1 MSSIETKVFLNR
13 FGVKRLAEADRT
25 VQVYSYKFTSSP
37 EPGKEYSAIN
47 NITWNIRTP
56 GVKFGSSIITKQPI
70 SDEFLQGANWILQPQ
85 NLQILN
91 LANSKERDALERL
104 ERRCLGARLREQ
116 SGKHRVNNAADGG
129 FILWNTEKN
138 TLQGLGWEVHKGVK
152 LDIELHHLGV
162 IYVEIDTHY
171 RFYSPWT
178 LEEWMNTYLDIP
190 IEWVRNTYD
199 DRSWKFV
206 RSSHENPETTIIPN
220 LGSLADYHRN
230 LSTNSATEDEIR
242 NARVVYVKSKGKELT
257 HLSTRLRPSI
267 TMEILSMLRDRGS
280 KEAAKVFQKIR
291 QSPQQRFYNA
301 EANAKWLAKDFYKT
315 SEEKIKPQVT
325 PGIIIR
331 GKSPLLLTQTK
342 KVYKP
347 EASLKNG
354 CFRIGE
360 TQFGCLDLTGN
371 DNWSEF
377 IRKKLENVA
386 KKSNIDIVL
395 EKAQKKTDLPD
406 SPLTRQQFWQNW
418 SGLGTK
424 TVLVISPWLQDTV
437 KTQLQ
442 REALQ
447 ANIALQFMQP
457 MVRIDEYRLANITLG
472 LLVKAK
478 WLPVGLESLVNE
490 YAAELVIGFDAGT
503 NRELYYG
510 TSAFAILA
518 DGQSLGWELPE
529 AQPGEKLS
537 GQAVLRAV
545 SNILNRFHTIEN
557 RFPKRVLILRD
568 GLVQSEE
575 FDATLDALNRDN
587 IAVDLLG
594 VRKSG
599 AGRMAIL
606 PYQSEH
612 LINAAPGTA
621 ILSADGNTF
630 RIVTSKAIAGGSARP
645 LQVIRDVGDAP
656 LEILAQQVDRLCMLN
671 PSSGYFS
678 SRLPY
683 VIHFADKMAK
693 TVQRLGE
700 VGILQAVDRQKIF
713 FA

>member
-1 MSSIETKVFLNR
+1 MTSFAPKVFLNR
-13 FGVKRLAEADRT
+13 FPVKRLTQAEQT
-25 VQVYSYKFTSSP
+25 VQVYIYKFTSSP
-37 EPGKEYSAIN
+37 EPGKEYSAIQ
-47 NITWNIRTP
+47 NIIWNIGTP
-56 GVKFGSSIITKQPI
+56 GVQFGSFIITKQAI
-70 SDEFLQGANWILQPQ
+70 ADEFLQGKTWILQPQ
-85 NLQILN
+85 NSEVLN
-91 LANSKERDALERL
+91 LANLKERDALERL
-104 ERRCLGARLREQ
+104 ERKCLGARLKFK
-116 SGKHRVNNAADGG
+116 SGKHRVDGAADGG
-129 FILWNTEKN
+129 FIWWNAEKI
-138 TLQGLGWEVHKGVK
+138 TLQDLGWEVHTGVK
-152 LDIELHHLGV
+152 LDIELHHSGV
-162 IYVEIDTHY
+162 IYAEIDTHH
-171 RFYSPWT
+171 RFYSAWT
-178 LEEWMNTYLDIP
+178 LEEWLNTHPDIP

-206 RSSHENPETTIIPN
+206 RTSNEHPETTIIPN
-220 LGSLADYHRN
+220 VGSLADYHRN
-230 LSTNSATEDEIR
+230 LSTNPATETEIR
-242 NARVVYVKSKGKELT
+242 NARVVYVSSKGKELT

-267 TMEILSMLRDRGS
+267 TMGILSSLSDRGS
-280 KEAAKVFQKIR
+280 KEAAKVFQQIR
-291 QSPQQRFYNA
+291 QSPQQRFNNA
-301 EANAKWLAKDFYKT
+301 ETNAKWLAKNLYKT
-315 SEEKIKPQVT
+315 TKEIKPQGT
-325 PGIIIR
+325 NAIIIR
-331 GKSPLLLTQTK
+331 DKSPLLLTKTK
-342 KVYKP
+342 KVYRP
-347 EASLKNG
+347 EASLQNG
-354 CFRIGE
+354 CFRTGE

-371 DNWSEF
+371 GNWSEF
-377 IRKKLENVA
+377 ISKKLYDVA
-386 KKSNIDIVL
+386 KKSNVDIIL
-395 EKAQKKTDLPD
+395 EAAHKPVDLPD
-406 SPLTRQQFWQNW
+406 SILIRQQFWQNW
-418 SGLGTK
+418 AERGTN

-437 KTQLQ
+437 KIELQ

-457 MVRIDEYRLANITLG
+457 MVRLDSYRLANIILG

-478 WLPVGLESLVNE
+478 WLPVGLESLVDP

-518 DGQSLGWELPE
+518 NGQSLGWELPE

-545 SNILNRFHTIEN
+545 SNILNRFQKIAN
-557 RFPKRVLILRD
+557 RFPKRILILRD

-575 FDATLDALNRDN
+575 FDATIEALNRDK

-606 PYQSEH
+606 PDRSQH
-612 LINAAPGTA
+612 LTDAAPGTA
-621 ILSADGNTF
+621 VLSTDGNTF

-645 LQVIRDVGDAP
+645 LQVIRDFGDAP
-656 LEILAQQVDRLCMLN
+656 LEILAQQVDRLCLLN
-671 PSSGYFS
+671 PGSGYMS